1 MDGFEAT
8 PTRRAGLTYPFG
20 DVTPELGET
29 ITVAPGIE
37 WVRMP
42 LPFSLKFINLWL
54 IDDGDSWTIV
64 DTGLPL
70 PETKSAWKKLLDA
83 RVTPQKPLKR
93 VIITHMHPDHVG
105 SAGWLCY
112 KYKAELWMTRLEYLT
127 CRMLVADTGRQA
139 PEAGIEFYRRSG
151 WSEKAL
157 EHYKSRFG
165 GFGRGVSL
173 MPDAF
178 HRISDGDTFRMA
190 GAEWQ
195 VITGA
200 GHSPEHACLYCPE
213 QKILIS
219 GDQLLPRISSN
230 VSVHPTEPEA
240 DPLEEWLA
248 SCRKLTKALPEDC
261 LVLPAHNE
269 PFTGAHK
276 RLQHLIDGH
285 ETALTRLRQRL
296 SKGPATVL
304 DTFVAV
310 FGRAIEGD
318 ELNMATGEALAH
330 INYLKHRGELAVSS
344 NPAGVTLYS
353 HAEALQPGE

>member
-1 MDGFEAT
+1 MDGFESA
-8 PTRRAGLTYPFG
+8 PKRRASLTYPFG
-20 DVTPELGET
+20 ETTPGLAET

-70 PETKSAWKKLLDA
+70 PETKSAWRQLLEA
-83 RVTPQKPLKR
+83 RVTPEKPLKR

-105 SAGWLCY
+105 SAGWLCH
-112 KYKAELWMTRLEYLT
+112 KWGAELWMSRLEYIT

-139 PEAGIEFYRRSG
+139 PPTGVEFYRRAG
-151 WSEKAL
+151 WSDAAL
-157 EHYKSRFG
+157 DHYKSRFG

-173 MPDAF
+173 MPDGYF
-178 HRISDGDTFRMA
+178 RLSDGDEFTMA
-190 GAEWQ
+190 GATWR
-195 VITGA
+195 VVTGA
-200 GHSPEHACLYCPE
+200 GHSPEHVCLYCPE
-213 QKILIS
+213 RNILIS

-230 VSVHPTEPEA
+230 VSVHPTEPDA
-240 DPLEEWLA
+240 DPLAEWLD
-248 SCRKLTKALPEDC
+248 SCRKLLCVIPEDC

-285 ETALTRLRQRL
+285 ETALTRLRARL
-296 SKGPATVL
+296 GKGEATVL

-310 FGRAIEGD
+310 FGRAIDGE
-318 ELNMATGEALAH
+318 ELSMATGEALAH
-330 INYLKHRGELAVSS
+330 LNYLKHRGEIALGRT
-344 NPAGVTLYS
+344 PEGVTRY
-353 HAEALQPGE
+353 ALANITQSGE

>member
-1 MDGFEAT
+1 MDGFEYAST
-8 PTRRAGLTYPFG
+8 TRFGLNYPFG
-20 DVTPELGET
+20 DVTPGLGET

-70 PETKSAWKKLLDA
+70 PETKSAWRKLLDA
-83 RVTPQKPLKR
+83 RVTPEKPLKR

-105 SAGWLCY
+105 SAGWLCH
-112 KYKAELWMTRLEYLT
+112 KYGAELWMSRLEYIS

-139 PEAGIEFYRRSG
+139 PPVALDFYRRCG
-151 WSEKAL
+151 WDDAAL
-157 EHYKSRFG
+157 DHYKSRFG

-173 MPDAF
+173 MPDAYF
-178 HRISDGDTFRMA
+178 RLSDGDEFQMA
-190 GAEWQ
+190 GSTWQ
-195 VITGA
+195 VIMGA
-200 GHSPEHACLYCPE
+200 GHSPEHACLFCPE
-213 QKILIS
+213 RNILIS
-219 GDQLLPRISSN
+219 GDQILPRISSN

-240 DPLEEWLA
+240 DPLSEWLD
-248 SCRKLTKALPEDC
+248 SCRKLMARLPEDT

-285 ETALTRLRQRL
+285 ETALTRLRRRL
-296 SKGPATVL
+296 EKSPANVL

-310 FGRAIEGD
+310 FGRSIVGD

-330 INYLKHRGELAVSS
+330 LNYLKFRGELFLSASET
-344 NPAGVTLYS
+344 GVTLYNPA
-353 HAEALQPGE
+353 HVAQPGE

>member
-1 MDGFEAT
+1 MDGFEYA
-8 PTRRAGLTYPFG
+8 PTTRFGLNYPFG
-20 DVTPELGET
+20 DTTPDLGET

-54 IDDGDSWTIV
+54 VDDGDSWTIV

-70 PETKSAWKKLLDA
+70 PETKSAWRKLLDA
-83 RVTPQKPLKR
+83 RVTPEKPLKR

-105 SAGWLCY
+105 SAGWLCH
-112 KYKAELWMTRLEYLT
+112 KYGAELWMSRLEYIT

-139 PEAGIEFYRRSG
+139 PPVAIDFYRRSG
-151 WSEKAL
+151 WDDAAL

-173 MPDAF
+173 MPDAYF
-178 HRISDGDTFRMA
+178 RLSDGDELKMA
-190 GAEWQ
+190 GARWQ

-200 GHSPEHACLYCPE
+200 GHSPEHVCLFSPDLN
-213 QKILIS
+213 ILIS
-219 GDQLLPRISSN
+219 GDQILPRISSN

-240 DPLEEWLA
+240 DPLGEWLD
-248 SCRKLTKALPEDC
+248 SCHKLMKFLPEDT

-285 ETALTRLRQRL
+285 ETALTRLRRRL
-296 SKGPATVL
+296 EKGPATVL
-304 DTFVAV
+304 DTVVAV
-310 FGRAIEGD
+310 FGRSIAGE

-330 INYLKHRGELAVSS
+330 LNYLKHRGELALSS
-344 NPAGVTLYS
+344 SETGVTLY
-353 HAEALQPGE
+353 APAQVAQPGE

>member
-1 MDGFEAT
+1 MDGFEYA
-8 PTRRAGLTYPFG
+8 PTSRFGLNYPFG
-20 DVTPELGET
+20 NVTPRLGET

-54 IDDGDSWTIV
+54 LDDGDGWTIV

-70 PETKSAWKKLLDA
+70 PESKAAWRQLLDA
-83 RVTPQKPLKR
+83 RATPEKPLKR

-105 SAGWLCY
+105 CAGWLCH
-112 KYKAELWMTRLEYLT
+112 KYGAELWMSRLEYIT

-139 PEAGIEFYRRSG
+139 PPVAIEFYRRSG
-151 WSEKAL
+151 WDEAAL

-173 MPDAF
+173 MPDAYF
-178 HRISDGDTFRMA
+178 RLSDGDEFQMA
-190 GAEWQ
+190 GATWQ

-213 QKILIS
+213 RNILIS
-219 GDQLLPRISSN
+219 GDQILPRISSN
-230 VSVHPTEPEA
+230 VSVHPTEPDA
-240 DPLEEWLA
+240 DPLSEWLD
-248 SCRKLTKALPEDC
+248 SCRKLLKALPEDC

-285 ETALTRLRQRL
+285 ETALTRLRRRL
-296 SKGPATVL
+296 EKGPSTVL

-310 FGRAIEGD
+310 FGRAVAGD
-318 ELNMATGEALAH
+318 ELGMATGEALAH
-330 INYLKHRGELAVSS
+330 LNYLKHRGELVISS
-344 NPAGVTLYS
+344 SENGVALYNPAHVS
-353 HAEALQPGE
+353 QPGE